1 MTNKPTC
8 DSIKA
13 VQGIQNIDGTKA
25 FVVNGRNATNWSAYY
40 ESVQYIPNNQSNF
53 SWVSSGDIIST
64 IDSPIF
70 TLLKKQL
77 HTL

>member
-1 MTNKPTC
+1 MTL
-8 DSIKA
+8 KA

-53 SWVSSGDIIST
+53 SWE
-64 IDSPIF
+64 F
-70 TLLKKQL
+70 KW
-77 HTL
+77 